1 MLHRTARAFLSYPR
15 RAAPVAAA
23 PRGVHSGSQLTT
35 TLNTHPPASHYVMPT
50 YRIMD
55 ERGAILPGC
64 AIDPELTQDVIMRV
78 YRTMVR
84 STVMDTLLYESQR
97 QGRISFFLTS
107 YGEEG
112 AVLGAAAALQ
122 PDDEVFAQYRECSL
136 LLWRG
141 YPVEAVVDQC
151 FSSVDDLGKGRMMP
165 VHYGSRKLHFQTIS
179 SPLGTQI
186 PQAAGAAYAHKL
198 DRNGRV
204 ALCFFGEGAASEGDF
219 HSGVNFAATTRAPVI
234 FFCRNNQ
241 WAISTPASEQYG
253 GDGIAGRGLAFGLH
267 TIRVDAGDFF
277 ACFDAVK
284 RARAIALAD
293 GGQPVMVES
302 MGYRESHHSTSDDST
317 RYRSVDE
324 IEAWRKK
331 SNPVLRLRAFLEAR
345 GWWSEAQE
353 KELVAAEKRAVLDTV
368 AKVEA
373 KPRFPLTGLFEDVY
387 KEKPP
392 HLEEQEREMEAHM
405 ALYPP
410 SPAGH

>member
-1 MLHRTARAFLSYPR
+1 
-15 RAAPVAAA
+15 
-23 PRGVHSGSQLTT
+23 
-35 TLNTHPPASHYVMPT
+35 MPT
-50 YRIMD
+50 YRVMD
-55 ERGAILPGC
+55 EGGAILPGC
-64 AIDPELTQDVIMRV
+64 AIDSDLTQDVILRV

-84 STVMDTLLYESQR
+84 SMAIDKVLYESQR

-112 AVLGAAAALQ
+112 AVLGAAAALR
-122 PDDEVFAQYRECSL
+122 PDDEVFAQYRELSL

-141 YPVEAVVDQC
+141 FTMEAVVDQC
-151 FSSVDDLGKGRMMP
+151 FSSVDDVGKGRMMP
-165 VHYGSRKLHFQTIS
+165 VHYGSRAHFFQTIS

-198 DRNGRV
+198 DKNGRV

-219 HSGVNFAATTRAPVI
+219 HAGVNFAATTRAPVI

-241 WAISTPASEQYG
+241 WAISTPSHEQYG

-267 TIRVDAGDFF
+267 TIRVDAGDIF
-277 ACFDAVK
+277 ACYEAVK

-317 RYRSVDE
+317 RYRSTEE
-324 IEAWRKK
+324 IEAWRLK
-331 SNPVLRLRAFLEAR
+331 SNPVVRLRAHLVAR
-345 GWWSEAQE
+345 GWWSDAQE
-353 KELVAAEKRAVLDTV
+353 RELVAAEKRAVLDTI

-373 KPRFPLTGLFEDVY
+373 KPKYPLAGLFEDVY
-387 KEKPP
+387 KEKPA
-392 HLEEQEREMEAHM
+392 HLAEQEAEMLEHLK
-405 ALYPP
+405 LYPP
-410 SPAGH
+410 AAGH